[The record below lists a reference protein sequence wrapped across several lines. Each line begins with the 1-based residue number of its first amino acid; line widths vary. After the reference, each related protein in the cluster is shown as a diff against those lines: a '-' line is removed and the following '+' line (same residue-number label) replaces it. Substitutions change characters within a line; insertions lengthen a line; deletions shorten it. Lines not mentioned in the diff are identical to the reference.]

1 MKYLNIKAA
10 KLSHTD
16 IAKMFGYK
24 NVHSFRSSSAHKA
37 MMKGV
42 DELIGRVIEKQ
53 ANESHQSSL

>member
-10 KLSHTD
+10 KISHTD

-37 MMKGV
+37 MMKGI
-42 DELIGRVIEKQ
+42 DECLGRVIEKQ
-53 ANESHQSSL
+53 AKESQSKA